1 MKRLE
6 RLRLEPGV
14 RYPGYGWINEFG
26 EMQFTPQQVG
36 ANKGKKRL
44 LCEGTGYT
52 VYLTDKLVILHV
64 SVNRE
69 QGEHTSP
76 LKTMAGL
83 CRIFN
88 NILEQIRNYEI

>member
-52 VYLTDKLVILHV
+52 IYLTDKLVILHM

-69 QGEHTSP
+69 QEEHTSP
-76 LKTMAGL
+76 LKTMA
-83 CRIFN
+83 RMFTIFN